1 MENQEEIRREMLS
14 TLDEY
19 FSRGVDRKKFI
30 DVNRIPLI
38 CQDISSIHTS
48 MKEINDKLDNKFVT
62 KESFWAVKMLVYG
75 AATLILT
82 TAFGELLKL
91 IIK

>member
-1 MENQEEIRREMLS
+1 MTEEQQDKKIVKEELLD

-38 CQDISSIHTS
+38 CQDISNIHKSIS
-48 MKEINDKLDNKFVT
+48 KIEEYISWLIKLVVGGVVL
-62 KESFWAVKMLVYG
+62 A
-75 AATLILT
+75 
-82 TAFGELLKL
+82 LLAMIFK
-91 IIK
+91 